1 MSDAQLQWIR
11 HELIEWHINSSG
23 RKCWCEKCGHSF
35 TAKTVE
41 NEMKCPNCGSILP
54 VAKNRKR
61 TVRGYDY
68 VQIITTKKRWQVI
81 RYFIVKWDGGIG
93 GKPLF
98 YIQEVLQ
105 KWCQPGQRTI
115 TRGAGL
121 VVLPYWC
128 NIPYS
133 QYGDMSIKR
142 SDSYFYQEWM
152 KLHIYPRMVFHKAYR
167 LAVERSNKFTYF
179 CADDVIARVYSNPY
193 FELLF
198 RCGKYDE
205 LKEVLKHEDSFI
217 KYWPSI
223 RIALRHKFKP
233 ENWNDYIDYLRMLS
247 NLHKDMHSPRYV
259 APKDYDNIHY
269 IILQQFTKKKREEE
283 RKRREREEIRMAEE
297 AERQKEREAK
307 AIESFNKRI
316 EHFRSLLISSGGIEI
331 RPLMT
336 IQEFSDEGN
345 AMKHCVFA
353 LGYYS
358 KPDSLILSAR
368 DHEGRRI
375 ETIEVGLRDGVVL
388 QSRGPCNTVTD
399 RHEDIIN
406 MVQSNMKEIQM
417 MAVS

>member
-1 MSDAQLQWIR
+1 
-11 HELIEWHINSSG
+11 
-23 RKCWCEKCGHSF
+23 
-35 TAKTVE
+35 
-41 NEMKCPNCGSILP
+41 
-54 VAKNRKR
+54 
-61 TVRGYDY
+61 
-68 VQIITTKKRWQVI
+68 
-81 RYFIVKWDGGIG
+81 
-93 GKPLF
+93 
-98 YIQEVLQ
+98 
-105 KWCQPGQRTI
+105 
-115 TRGAGL
+115 
-121 VVLPYWC
+121 
-128 NIPYS
+128 
-133 QYGDMSIKR
+133 
-142 SDSYFYQEWM
+142 
-152 KLHIYPRMVFHKAYR
+152 
-167 LAVERSNKFTYF
+167 
-179 CADDVIARVYSNPY
+179 
-193 FELLF
+193 
-198 RCGKYDE
+198 
-205 LKEVLKHEDSFI
+205 
-217 KYWPSI
+217 
-223 RIALRHKFKP
+223 
-233 ENWNDYIDYLRMLS
+233 
-247 NLHKDMHSPRYV
+247 
-259 APKDYDNIHY
+259 
-269 IILQQFTKKKREEE
+269 
-283 RKRREREEIRMAEE
+283 MAEE